1 MKKSMLVATAAIALS
16 FLSAS
21 ADIYV
26 DAAADSASADG
37 TAEHPYA
44 TIQAAVDNAS
54 ASTTIRI
61 AEGVY
66 SEGGD
71 IQAGSTSSRVKID
84 GKALHLIGAGR
95 GKTVIMGAAGSD
107 SDGRGSD
114 ACRCIY
120 VNYASGTII
129 EGVTLKDG
137 ATVKPDYSRYD
148 SRSGG
153 GILVADANEDL
164 ALQVYLV
171 DSEIVGCRA
180 VYGGGA
186 KRGTLVRCLVED
198 CYADAGLASS
208 RSCLVNCVATRCR
221 RAGYLSDDG
230 VVELSSL
237 YNCTL
242 IDNDAYY
249 SIANNTTA
257 NGSVIAFSSTLS
269 DIKNT
274 ATDSS
279 ASACVIGSS
288 VALIA
293 PAFDDWR
300 PIAGSD
306 AIGTVDVSS
315 LSGLSLPADV
325 DALVDFTGTTIVAS
339 EGYINAGAIQSSATA
354 AAGGLL
360 FETGNIAAPLIVEG
374 HTNAF
379 VNKTCVFPEVYPTQ
393 YVVSAVA
400 GDNAICRL
408 ARRGQARNGSN
419 HNVLLGFAPRLD
431 DTICLLPPPDAGT
444 VATNFFEFASSGN
457 VKWTDPVNGN
467 DSNPG
472 TEAEPYKTLKAAVE
486 SIPSSYTAE
495 GGHYVIYAKK
505 GVYGEGTMSSSYTYG
520 DFRLVVEAGA
530 FGRLRIVAVD
540 GPEETFIVGA
550 PNTPETAGS
559 IDGCGANA
567 VRGVYIT
574 GRCDVA
580 LQGFTITGCYSLSQ
594 YNSRMNGAAVYSY
607 NNGDE
612 TLRAQ
617 ITDCI
622 ITNNFAFKSVIC
634 GGLLKRCRIENNT
647 SKETIFSG
655 RDDDSTTV
663 SSNNGTASFCVFADN
678 TLTEPSA
685 TMGVIG
691 GAARVFNC
699 TVVGTKNEGSLTS
712 GKSAFSRNTI
722 YDGGATV
729 YGAATMSRCVVFNCS
744 DSSSLSETDNQVC
757 DPDFISRQEGN
768 YHVSKNSAC
777 IAYASLDGD
786 VWKVFDGAMDGL
798 LNFSGDKFVV
808 GAYQETF
815 RKTAPGLCIIIR

>member
-1 MKKSMLVATAAIALS
+1 MNVRIFMAIGLLPLAAMFAR
-16 FLSAS
+16 

-26 DAAADSASADG
+26 DAEADPSSADG
-37 TAEHPYA
+37 TEEHPYA
-44 TIQAAVDNAS
+44 TIQAAVNAAS
-54 ASTTIRI
+54 AGTTIRI

-66 SEGGD
+66 DQGGTD
-71 IQAGSTSSRVKID
+71 SSRVKID

-95 GKTVIMGAAGSD
+95 GKTVIVGASGEEA
-107 SDGRGSD
+107 DGRG
-114 ACRCIY
+114 AGAWRCVY
-120 VNYASGTII
+120 VNWGHGTII

-137 ATVKPDYSRYD
+137 ATIKPDYSRYA

-153 GILVADANEDL
+153 GLLVVGGNGSDPRN
-164 ALQVYLV
+164 VYVV
-171 DSEIVGCRA
+171 DSEFIGCKA

-186 KRGTLVRCLVED
+186 KGGTLVRCFFD
-198 CYADAGLASS
+198 GCYADAGLAASD
-208 RSCLVNCVATRCR
+208 SCMVNCVVTRSC
-221 RAGYLSDDG
+221 RAGGISDDG

-242 IDNDAYY
+242 VDNDAYY
-249 SIANNTTA
+249 AIVNSTDA
-257 NGSVIAFSSTLS
+257 NGSVIAFSSTLVDS
-269 DIKNT
+269 KNST
-274 ATDSS
+274 AS
-279 ASACVIGSS
+279 ASVIGSS

-300 PIAGSD
+300 PIAGSA
-306 AIGTVDVSS
+306 AIGVVDVSS
-315 LSGLSLPADV
+315 LSGLSLPAGV
-325 DALVDFTGTTIVAS
+325 DALVDFTGAAIVAS
-339 EGYINAGAIQSSATA
+339 EGFINAGAIQESATA

-360 FETGNIAAPLIVEG
+360 FETGNISAPLVIG
-374 HTNAF
+374 GRTNAF
-379 VNKTCVFPEVYPTQ
+379 VNKTCVFPESYPTQ

-408 ARRGQARNGSN
+408 ARRGQTRNGSN

-431 DTICLLPPPDAGT
+431 DTLCLLPPPDAGT

-457 VKWTDPVNGN
+457 VKWTDPVNGS

-486 SIPSSYTAE
+486 SIPSSYTTG

-505 GVYGEGTMSSSYTYG
+505 GVYGEGTMTTSAYTSG

-559 IDGCGANA
+559 IDGCGASA

-574 GRCDVA
+574 GRCDVS

-594 YNSRMNGAAVYSY
+594 YNSHKYGAAVYSY

-622 ITNNFAFKSVIC
+622 ITNNFALKSVIC

-647 SKETIFSG
+647 SQETIFSG
-655 RDDDSTTV
+655 RDNDSTTV
-663 SSNNGTASFCVFADN
+663 NNDNATAAFCVFAN
-678 TLTEPSA
+678 NMLTEPSA
-685 TMGVIG
+685 TQGLIG
-691 GAARVFNC
+691 GAARVYNS
-699 TVVGTKNEGSLTS
+699 TVVGTLNSDRVTGGKTGVSL
-712 GKSAFSRNTI
+712 NTI
-722 YDGGATV
+722 YFGGETV
-729 YGAATMSRCVVFNCS
+729 YGAGTLENCIIWGCADTSAVTGDNVVDNPLFKSR
-744 DSSSLSETDNQVC
+744 
-757 DPDFISRQEGN
+757 
-768 YHVSKNSAC
+768 A
-777 IAYASLDGD
+777 DGD
-786 VWKVFDGAMDGL
+786 YRVGKSSPCVGYAAALNEDAYFWKVFDGAMDGAL
-798 LNFSGDKFVV
+798 VFKNGRAVV
-808 GAYQETF
+808 GAYQ
-815 RKTAPGLCIIIR
+815 KTVRVVIPGLCVIIK

>member
-1 MKKSMLVATAAIALS
+1 MDTTRFIATGVVALAAIFAR
-16 FLSAS
+16 
-21 ADIYV
+21 ADLYV
-26 DAAADSASADG
+26 DAAADPSSADG

-44 TIQAAVDNAS
+44 TIQAAVNA
-54 ASTTIRI
+54 APAGTTIRI

-66 SEGGD
+66 DQGGENVAD
-71 IQAGSTSSRVKID
+71 STSSRVKIS
-84 GKALHLIGAGR
+84 GKSLHLIGAGR
-95 GKTVIMGAAGSD
+95 GKTVIVGALGGEA
-107 SDGRGSD
+107 DGRG
-114 ACRCIY
+114 AGAWRCVY
-120 VNYASGTII
+120 VDWGHGTII

-137 ATVKPDYSRYD
+137 ATVKPDYSRYG

-153 GILVADANEDL
+153 GLL
-164 ALQVYLV
+164 ATGGAGSDPRDVYVV
-171 DSEIVGCRA
+171 DSEFIGCKA

-186 KRGTLVRCLVED
+186 KGGTLVRCFFD
-198 CYADAGLASS
+198 GCYADAGLAASD
-208 RSCLVNCVATRCR
+208 SCMVNCVVTRSH
-221 RAGYLSDDG
+221 RAGYISDDG

-242 IDNDAYY
+242 VDNDAYY
-249 SIANNTTA
+249 SIVNNTVA
-257 NGSVIAFSSTLS
+257 NGSVVVFSSTQADS
-269 DIKNT
+269 KGST
-274 ATDSS
+274 AT
-279 ASACVIGSS
+279 ASVIGSS

-300 PIAGSD
+300 PIVGSA

-315 LSGLSLPADV
+315 LEGLSLPAGV
-325 DALVDFTGTTIVAS
+325 DALVDFTGAAIVAS
-339 EGYINAGAIQSSATA
+339 AGRINAGAIQESATA

-360 FETGNIAAPLIVEG
+360 FETGNISAPLIVEG

-379 VNKTCVFPEVYPTQ
+379 VNKTCVFPMSYPTQ

-408 ARRGQARNGSN
+408 ARRGQTRNGSN

-431 DTICLLPPPDAGT
+431 DTLCLLPPSDAGT

-457 VKWTDPVNGN
+457 VKWTDPVNGS

-486 SIPSSYTAE
+486 SIPSSYTTD

-505 GVYGEGTMSSSYTYG
+505 GVYDEGVMTSSYNYG
-520 DFRLVVEAGA
+520 DFRLVVEVGA

-550 PNTPETAGS
+550 PNTSGTAGS
-559 IDGCGANA
+559 VDGCGASA
-567 VRGVYIT
+567 IRGVYIT
-574 GRCDVA
+574 GRCDVS

-622 ITNNFAFKSVIC
+622 ISNNFAFKSIVC

-655 RDDDSTTV
+655 RDGDSMTV
-663 SSNNGTASFCVFADN
+663 NNDNGTAAFCVFANN

-685 TMGVIG
+685 TQGLIG
-691 GAARVFNC
+691 GAARVYNC
-699 TVVGTKNEGSLTS
+699 TVVGEPESGRVSGGKTGVSL
-712 GKSAFSRNTI
+712 NTI
-722 YDGGATV
+722 YFGGEAV
-729 YGAATMSRCVVFNCS
+729 YGASTMGNCIIWGCS
-744 DSSSLSETDNQVC
+744 DTSAVTGENKVEDPVFVSLRKMDVRV
-757 DPDFISRQEGN
+757 D
-768 YHVSKNSAC
+768 KNSPCAG
-777 IAYASLDGD
+777 YAAALNADPYF
-786 VWKVFDGAMDGL
+786 WKVFDGAMDGAL
-798 LNFSGDKFVV
+798 MFKDGRAVV
-808 GAYQETF
+808 GAYQKGVVVRAFGFSIMF
-815 RKTAPGLCIIIR
+815 R

>member
-1 MKKSMLVATAAIALS
+1 MKTRKLMASGLMALAAMFAR
-16 FLSAS
+16 
-21 ADIYV
+21 ADLYV
-26 DAAADSASADG
+26 DAAADPSVADG

-44 TIQAAVDNAS
+44 TIQAAVNA
-54 ASTTIRI
+54 APAGTTIRI

-107 SDGRGSD
+107 SDGRGSG

-137 ATVKPDYSRYD
+137 ATVKPDHSRYD

-164 ALQVYLV
+164 ALLVYLV

-180 VYGGGA
+180 VYGGGS

-208 RSCLVNCVATRCR
+208 KSCLVNCVATRCR

-242 IDNDAYY
+242 VDNDAYY
-249 SIANNTTA
+249 AIANNTSA
-257 NGSVIAFSSTLS
+257 NGSVVVFSSTQADNRNS
-269 DIKNT
+269 T
-274 ATDSS
+274 AS
-279 ASACVIGSS
+279 ASVIGSS

-293 PAFDDWR
+293 PAFYDWR
-300 PIAGSD
+300 PIAGSA
-306 AIGTVDVSS
+306 AIGLVDVSS
-315 LSGLSLPADV
+315 LSGLSLPAGV
-325 DALVDFTGTTIVAS
+325 DALVDFTGSAIVAS
-339 EGYINAGAIQSSATA
+339 EGFINAGAIQESATA

-360 FETGNIAAPLIVEG
+360 FETGNISAPLVIG
-374 HTNAF
+374 GCTNAF
-379 VNKTCVFPEVYPTQ
+379 VNKTCVFPGSYPTQ

-408 ARRGQARNGSN
+408 ARRGQTRNGSN

-431 DTICLLPPPDAGT
+431 DTLCLLPPPDAGT

-457 VKWTDPVNGN
+457 VKWTDPVNGS

-486 SIPSSYTAE
+486 SIPSSYTTD

-505 GVYGEGTMSSSYTYG
+505 GVYGEGTMTTSAYTTG

-559 IDGCGANA
+559 IDGCGASA

-574 GRCDVA
+574 GRCDVS

-594 YNSRMNGAAVYSY
+594 YNSHKYGAAVYSY

-622 ITNNFAFKSVIC
+622 ITNNFALKSVIC
-634 GGLLKRCRIENNT
+634 GGLLKRCRIESNISRETVFNGREGDSMTVNN
-647 SKETIFSG
+647 
-655 RDDDSTTV
+655 D
-663 SSNNGTASFCVFADN
+663 NGTAAFCVFANN
-678 TLTEPSA
+678 TLMEPGA
-685 TMGVIG
+685 EQGLIG
-691 GAARVFNC
+691 GAARVYNC
-699 TVVGTKNEGSLTS
+699 TVVGAKNEGRVTG
-712 GKSAFSRNTI
+712 GKTGLGRNTI
-722 YDGGATV
+722 YFGGETV
-729 YGAATMSRCVVFNCS
+729 YGASTLEKCVIYGCADTSAVSSNNKVADPVLSREAG
-744 DSSSLSETDNQVC
+744 D
-757 DPDFISRQEGN
+757 
-768 YHVSKNSAC
+768 YHVDNRSPC
-777 IAYASLDGD
+777 VGYASVSGD
-786 VWKVFDGAMDGL
+786 LWKVFDGAMDGAL
-798 LNFSGDKFVV
+798 CFKDGCAVV
-808 GAYQETF
+808 GAYQ
-815 RKTAPGLCIIIR
+815 KTVRVIIPGLCVFVR

>member
-1 MKKSMLVATAAIALS
+1 MNTKILAAICLV
-16 FLSAS
+16 SAGLLVS
-21 ADIYV
+21 RADIYV
-26 DAAADSASADG
+26 DDDADPLSADG
-37 TAEHPYA
+37 TQEHPYA
-44 TIQAAVDNAS
+44 TIQAAVDA
-54 ASTTIRI
+54 APAGTTIRI

-66 SEGGD
+66 DQGGEEVAD
-71 IQAGSTSSRVKID
+71 STSSRVKID

-95 GKTVIMGAAGSD
+95 GKTVIVGAPGEGA
-107 SDGRGSD
+107 DGRGSG
-114 ACRCIY
+114 AVRCVY
-120 VNYASGTII
+120 VNWGHGTII
-129 EGVTLKDG
+129 EGVTLKEG
-137 ATVKPDYSRYD
+137 ATIKPDYQRYG

-153 GILVADANEDL
+153 GILVVGGNGSDPRD
-164 ALQVYLV
+164 VYVV
-171 DSEIVGCRA
+171 DSEFIGCKA

-186 KRGTLVRCLVED
+186 KGGTLVRCLFD
-198 CYADAGLASS
+198 GCYADAGLAASDS
-208 RSCLVNCVATRCR
+208 RMVNCVVTRSH
-221 RAGYLSDDG
+221 RAGGISDDG

-242 IDNDAYY
+242 VDNDAYY
-249 SIANNTTA
+249 AIVNNTDI
-257 NGSVIAFSSTLS
+257 NGSVVAFSSTLADGKDS
-269 DIKNT
+269 S
-274 ATDSS
+274 SS
-279 ASACVIGSS
+279 ASVIGSS
-288 VALIA
+288 AALIA

-306 AIGTVDVSS
+306 AIGVVDVSS
-315 LSGLSLPADV
+315 LSGLSFPDGV
-325 DALVDFTGTTIVAS
+325 DALVDFTGAQIVANES
-339 EGYINAGAIQSSATA
+339 FINAGAIQQSATA

-360 FETGNIAAPLIVEG
+360 FETGNISAPLVLG
-374 HTNAF
+374 GYTNAF
-379 VNKTCVFPEVYPTQ
+379 VNKTCVFPEAYPTQ
-393 YVVSAVA
+393 YVVSAVK

-408 ARRGQARNGSN
+408 ARRGQTRNGSN
-419 HNVLLGFAPRLD
+419 HNVLVGFAPRLD
-431 DTICLLPPPDAGT
+431 DTLCLLPPDSGT
-444 VATNFFEFASSGN
+444 VATNFFELASPEN

-486 SIPSSYTAE
+486 SIPSSYTT
-495 GGHYVIYAKK
+495 GGGYYVIYAKK
-505 GVYGEGTMSSSYTYG
+505 GVYGEGTMTTSAYTTG

-559 IDGCGANA
+559 IDGCGASA

-574 GRCDVA
+574 GRCDVS

-594 YNSRMNGAAVYSY
+594 YNSHKYGAAVYSY
-607 NNGDE
+607 NSGDE

-622 ITNNFAFKSVIC
+622 ITNNFALKSVIC

-647 SKETIFSG
+647 SSETIFSG
-655 RDDDSTTV
+655 RDGDSTTV
-663 SSNNGTASFCVFADN
+663 SSDNGTASFCVFADN
-678 TLTEPSA
+678 TLNEPSA

-744 DSSSLSETDNQVC
+744 DSSSLSETDNQVR

-798 LNFSGDKFVV
+798 LNFSGDQFVV

-815 RKTAPGLCIIIR
+815 RKTAPGLCIIFR

>member
-1 MKKSMLVATAAIALS
+1 MKKSMLIATGAIALS
-16 FLSAS
+16 FLPAT

-44 TIQAAVDNAS
+44 TIQAAVNAAS
-54 ASTTIRI
+54 AGDTIRI

-71 IQAGSTSSRVKID
+71 IQEGSTSSRVKID

-95 GKTVIMGAAGSD
+95 GKTIIMGAAGSD
-107 SDGRGSD
+107 SDGRGAG

-120 VNYASGTII
+120 VNYALGTII
-129 EGVTLKDG
+129 EGVTLKGG

-153 GILVADANEDL
+153 GILAADANEDL

-208 RSCLVNCVATRCR
+208 KSCLVNCVVTRCR
-221 RAGYLSDDG
+221 RAGYISDDG

-242 IDNDAYY
+242 VDNDACYA
-249 SIANNTTA
+249 IANNTA
-257 NGSVIAFSSTLS
+257 VNGSVIAFSSTLS

-274 ATDSS
+274 DTGST
-279 ASACVIGSS
+279 ASACIIGSPA
-288 VALIA
+288 ALIA
-293 PAFDDWR
+293 PAVDDWR
-300 PIAGSD
+300 PIAGSA

-315 LSGLSLPADV
+315 LSGLSLPAGL
-325 DALVDFTGTTIVAS
+325 DALVDFTGAAIVAN
-339 EGYINAGAIQSSATA
+339 EGFINAGAVQASATA

-400 GDNAICRL
+400 GTNAICRL
-408 ARRGQARNGSN
+408 ARRGQSRNGSN

-431 DTICLLPPPDAGT
+431 DTLCLLPPPDAGT
-444 VATNFFEFASSGN
+444 VATNFFELASSAN
-457 VKWTDPVNGN
+457 IKWTDPVNGS

-486 SIPSSYTAE
+486 SIPASYAT
-495 GGHYVIYAKK
+495 GGGYYAIYAKK
-505 GVYGEGTMSSSYTYG
+505 GVYDEGTMTSSYTTG

-550 PNTPETAGS
+550 PNTLGTAGS
-559 IDGCGANA
+559 TNGCGAGA

-574 GRCDVA
+574 GRCDVS

-594 YNSRMNGAAVYSY
+594 YNSHKFGAAVYSY

-622 ITNNFAFKSVIC
+622 ITNNFALKSVVC
-634 GGLLKRCRIENNT
+634 GGLLKRCRVENNT
-647 SKETIFSG
+647 SNETIFSG
-655 RDDDSTTV
+655 RDNDSTTV
-663 SSNNGTASFCVFADN
+663 NNDSATASFCVFSN
-678 TLTEPSA
+678 NMLTEPSD
-685 TMGVIG
+685 TQGLIG
-691 GAARVFNC
+691 GAARVYNC
-699 TVVGTKNEGSLTS
+699 TVVGVKDEGRVTG
-712 GKSAFSRNTI
+712 GKIGLSRNTI

-729 YGAATMSRCVVFNCS
+729 YGAGTLTNCVVWNCEDTS
-744 DSSSLSETDNQVC
+744 GVIGENLVAK
-757 DPDFISRQEGN
+757 PDFMSYE
-768 YHVSKNSAC
+768 AC
-777 IAYASLDGD
+777 DWRVDRKSPCVGYATFGFDI
-786 VWKVFDGAMDGL
+786 WKVFDGAMDGPL
-798 LNFSGDKFVV
+798 AFSGGKFIV
-808 GAYQETF
+808 GAYQETV
-815 RKTAPGLCIIIR
+815 KKHNGMIIIFR

>member
-1 MKKSMLVATAAIALS
+1 MNVRIFMAIGLLPLAAMFAR
-16 FLSAS
+16 

-26 DAAADSASADG
+26 DAEADPSSADG
-37 TAEHPYA
+37 TEEHPYA
-44 TIQAAVDNAS
+44 TIQAAVNAAS
-54 ASTTIRI
+54 AGTTIRI

-66 SEGGD
+66 DQGGTD
-71 IQAGSTSSRVKID
+71 SSRVKID

-95 GKTVIMGAAGSD
+95 GKTVIVGASGEEA
-107 SDGRGSD
+107 DGRG
-114 ACRCIY
+114 AGAWRCVY
-120 VNYASGTII
+120 VNWGHGTII

-137 ATVKPDYSRYD
+137 ATIKPDYSRYA

-153 GILVADANEDL
+153 GLLVVGGNGSDPRN
-164 ALQVYLV
+164 VYVV
-171 DSEIVGCRA
+171 DSEFIGCKA

-186 KRGTLVRCLVED
+186 KGGTLVRCFFD
-198 CYADAGLASS
+198 GCYADAGLAASD
-208 RSCLVNCVATRCR
+208 SCMVNCVVTRSR
-221 RAGYLSDDG
+221 RAGHLSDDG

-242 IDNDAYY
+242 VDNDAYY
-249 SIANNTTA
+249 AIVNSTDA
-257 NGSVIAFSSTLS
+257 NGSVIAFSSTLVDS
-269 DIKNT
+269 KNST
-274 ATDSS
+274 AS
-279 ASACVIGSS
+279 ASVIGSS

-300 PIAGSD
+300 PIAGSA
-306 AIGTVDVSS
+306 AIGVVDVSS
-315 LSGLSLPADV
+315 LSGLSLPAGV
-325 DALVDFTGTTIVAS
+325 DALVDFTGAAIVAS
-339 EGYINAGAIQSSATA
+339 EGFINAGAIQESATA

-360 FETGNIAAPLIVEG
+360 FETGNISAPLVIG
-374 HTNAF
+374 GRTNAF
-379 VNKTCVFPEVYPTQ
+379 VNKTCVFPESYPTQ

-408 ARRGQARNGSN
+408 ARRGQSRNGSN

-431 DTICLLPPPDAGT
+431 DTLCLLPPPDAGT

-457 VKWTDPVNGN
+457 VKWTDPVNGS

-486 SIPSSYTAE
+486 SIPSSYTTD

-505 GVYGEGTMSSSYTYG
+505 GVYDEGVMTSSYTYG

-530 FGRLRIVAVD
+530 FGRLRIVAAD

-550 PNTPETAGS
+550 PNTPGTAGS
-559 IDGCGANA
+559 VDGCGASA
-567 VRGVYIT
+567 IRGVYIT
-574 GRCDVA
+574 GRCDVS

-594 YNSRMNGAAVYSY
+594 YNSHKYGAAVYSY

-622 ITNNFAFKSVIC
+622 ISNNFAFKSIVC

-655 RDDDSTTV
+655 RDGDSMTV
-663 SSNNGTASFCVFADN
+663 NNDNGTAAFCVFANN

-685 TMGVIG
+685 TQGLIG
-691 GAARVFNC
+691 GAARVYNS
-699 TVVGTKNEGSLTS
+699 TVVGTSSSGRVTGGKTGVSL
-712 GKSAFSRNTI
+712 NTI
-722 YDGGATV
+722 YFGGETV
-729 YGAATMSRCVVFNCS
+729 YGASTLENCVIWGCADTSAV
-744 DSSSLSETDNQVC
+744 TGDNVV
-757 DPDFISRQEGN
+757 DNPLFKARN
-768 YHVSKNSAC
+768 
-777 IAYASLDGD
+777 DGD
-786 VWKVFDGAMDGL
+786 YRVGKSSPCVGYAAALNEDAYFWKVFDGAMDGAL
-798 LNFSGDKFVV
+798 VFKNGRAVV
-808 GAYQETF
+808 GAYQ
-815 RKTAPGLCIIIR
+815 KTVRVVIPGLCVIIK

>member
-1 MKKSMLVATAAIALS
+1 MNVRIFMAIGLLPLAAMFAR
-16 FLSAS
+16 

-26 DAAADSASADG
+26 DAEADPSSADG

-44 TIQAAVDNAS
+44 TIQAAVNAAS
-54 ASTTIRI
+54 AGTTIRI

-66 SEGGD
+66 DQGGTD
-71 IQAGSTSSRVKID
+71 SSRVKID

-95 GKTVIMGAAGSD
+95 GKTVIVGASGEEA
-107 SDGRGSD
+107 DGRG
-114 ACRCIY
+114 AGAWRCVY
-120 VNYASGTII
+120 VNWGHGTII

-137 ATVKPDYSRYD
+137 ATIKPDYSRYA

-153 GILVADANEDL
+153 GLLVVGGNGSDPRN
-164 ALQVYLV
+164 VYVV
-171 DSEIVGCRA
+171 DSEFIGCKA

-186 KRGTLVRCLVED
+186 KGGTLVRCFFD
-198 CYADAGLASS
+198 GCYADAGLAASD
-208 RSCLVNCVATRCR
+208 SCMVNCVVTRSC
-221 RAGYLSDDG
+221 RAGGISDDG

-242 IDNDAYY
+242 VDNDAYY
-249 SIANNTTA
+249 AIANNTSA
-257 NGSVIAFSSTLS
+257 NGSVVVFSSTQADNRNS
-269 DIKNT
+269 T
-274 ATDSS
+274 AS
-279 ASACVIGSS
+279 ASVIGSS

-300 PIAGSD
+300 PISGSA
-306 AIGTVDVSS
+306 AIGVVDVSS
-315 LSGLSLPADV
+315 LSGLSLPAGV
-325 DALVDFTGTTIVAS
+325 DALVDFTGAAIVAS
-339 EGYINAGAIQSSATA
+339 EGFINAGAIQESATA
-354 AAGGLL
+354 AAGGLI
-360 FETGNIAAPLIVEG
+360 FETGNISAPLIIG
-374 HTNAF
+374 GRTNAF
-379 VNKTCVFPEVYPTQ
+379 VNKTCVFPESYPTQ

-408 ARRGQARNGSN
+408 ARRGQTRNGSN

-431 DTICLLPPPDAGT
+431 DTLCLLPPPDAGT
-444 VATNFFEFASSGN
+444 VATNFFELASSGN
-457 VKWTDPVNGN
+457 VKWTDPVNGS

-486 SIPSSYTAE
+486 SMPSSYTTG

-505 GVYGEGTMSSSYTYG
+505 GVYGEGTMTTSAYTSG

-559 IDGCGANA
+559 IDGCGASA

-574 GRCDVA
+574 GRCDVS

-594 YNSRMNGAAVYSY
+594 YNSHKYGAAVYSY

-622 ITNNFAFKSVIC
+622 ITNNFALKSVIC

-647 SKETIFSG
+647 SQETIFSG
-655 RDDDSTTV
+655 RDNDSTTV
-663 SSNNGTASFCVFADN
+663 NNDNATAAFCVFANN

-685 TMGVIG
+685 TQGLIG
-691 GAARVFNC
+691 GAARVYNS
-699 TVVGTKNEGSLTS
+699 TVVGTLNSDRVTGGKTGVSL
-712 GKSAFSRNTI
+712 NTI
-722 YDGGATV
+722 YFGGETV
-729 YGAATMSRCVVFNCS
+729 YGAGTLENCIIWGCADTSAVTGDNVVDNPLFKSR
-744 DSSSLSETDNQVC
+744 
-757 DPDFISRQEGN
+757 
-768 YHVSKNSAC
+768 A
-777 IAYASLDGD
+777 DGD
-786 VWKVFDGAMDGL
+786 YRVGKSSPCVGYAAALNEDAYFWKVFDGAMDGAL
-798 LNFSGDKFVV
+798 VFKNGRAVV
-808 GAYQETF
+808 GAYQ
-815 RKTAPGLCIIIR
+815 KTVRVVIPGLCVIIK